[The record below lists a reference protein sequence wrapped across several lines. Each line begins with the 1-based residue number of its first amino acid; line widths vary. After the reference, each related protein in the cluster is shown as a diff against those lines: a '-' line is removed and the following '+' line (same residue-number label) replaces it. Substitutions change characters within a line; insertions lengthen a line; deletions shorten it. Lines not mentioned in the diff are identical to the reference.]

1 MEMKVAYKG
10 GKRFMVTTRGHQLLV
25 DQPLEEDGADKGMT
39 PPEIFVASL
48 ATCMG
53 VYILN
58 YCKNIGINP
67 NDMMLSVDW
76 KKASNPA
83 RIGSIKVEI
92 KLPKIKAKDRQ
103 KAIIK
108 VAEHCLVHN
117 TIQTPPEISVKLI
130 E

>member
-1 MEMKVAYKG
+1 MEMKIAYKG
-10 GKRFMVTTRGHQLLV
+10 KKKFMVTTRGQQLLV
-25 DQPLEEDGADKGMT
+25 DQPIEDEGTDEGMT

-53 VYILN
+53 VYVLN

-67 NDMMLSVDW
+67 NDMILSVEW
-76 KKASNPA
+76 EKTSNPA
-83 RIGSIKVEI
+83 RIGKIKVDI

-103 KAIIK
+103 QAIIK

-117 TIQTPPEISVKLI
+117 TIHNPPEISINLT